1 MTTNQSIQ
9 LAGLWTTLADV
20 QAKINNELIPV
31 GIHLGIEDADLMIAL
46 ETLSER
52 IKTHFDRHTLQ
63 AVPRTV

>member
-52 IKTHFDRHTLQ
+52 IKIHFDRHTLQ